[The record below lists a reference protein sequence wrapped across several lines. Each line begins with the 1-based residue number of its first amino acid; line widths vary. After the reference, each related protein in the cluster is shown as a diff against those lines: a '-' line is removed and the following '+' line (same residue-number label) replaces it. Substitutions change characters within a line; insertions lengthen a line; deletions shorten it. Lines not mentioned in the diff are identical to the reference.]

1 MSDAPVTHH
10 PPAVEVLRG
19 GSLVPAPF
27 TLLGALALAVAVASA
42 LWMAWGDRRVGLAAW
57 AVLLASLA
65 VGCAGLAA
73 ARGCRVVI
81 RDATVLDQV
90 AWRTVHRVAQQDV
103 VGVRVRR
110 GPWRVFEAELAD
122 GTRRVVLGAGP
133 QQFPVTISGQAR
145 EHDLAT
151 IELIMGAAGTTSRPA
166 DP

>member
-1 MSDAPVTHH
+1 MSDAPVQHRR
-10 PPAVEVLRG
+10 PAPVVLRG

-27 TLLGALALAVAVASA
+27 TLVGALALAVALASG
-42 LWMAWGDRRVGLAAW
+42 LWMAWDDRRVGAAAW
-57 AVLLASLA
+57 VMLLVSLA
-65 VGCAGLAA
+65 VGSAGLAA
-73 ARGCRVVI
+73 ARGCRVVV

-90 AWRTVHRVAQQDV
+90 AWRTVHHVAQQDV

-133 QQFPVTISGQAR
+133 QQFPVSLSGQAR

-151 IELIMGAAGTTSRPA
+151 IELIMGTVGTTNGWA
-166 DP
+166 DS